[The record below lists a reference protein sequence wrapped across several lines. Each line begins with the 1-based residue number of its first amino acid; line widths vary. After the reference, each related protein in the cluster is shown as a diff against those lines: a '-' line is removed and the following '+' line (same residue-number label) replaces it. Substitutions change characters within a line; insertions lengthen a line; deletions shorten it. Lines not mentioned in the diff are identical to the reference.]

1 MLDKVGDEPE
11 ETYAV
16 IAFAESVPSEF
27 RVSSATCKLKEHRND
42 LGFPAV
48 QSTHTCDCVWS
59 EKPVSTYSN
68 EKPRS
73 SYSNVGQICVPKSMQ
88 WFIRGCDTSGL
99 HTYGATTSALAVYLS
114 TSYMHQSRYWLAS
127 FPGRGRNSL
136 VSSVS

>member
-1 MLDKVGDEPE
+1 MLDSVGDEPE

-27 RVSSATCKLKEHRND
+27 RVSSATSKLKEHRNT

-48 QSTHTCDCVWS
+48 QSTHTTYDCVWS

-73 SYSNVGQICVPKSMQ
+73 SYSNVGQIRVPKSMQ
-88 WFIRGCDTSGL
+88 WFIRDRDTSGL
-99 HTYGATTSALAVYLS
+99 YTYLATTSAL
-114 TSYMHQSRYWLAS
+114 
-127 FPGRGRNSL
+127 SL
-136 VSSVS
+136 H

>member
-1 MLDKVGDEPE
+1 MRPPTRQGCTTWRVLDSVGDEPD

-27 RVSSATCKLKEHRND
+27 RISSATCKLKEHRNN

-48 QSTHTCDCVWS
+48 QSTYTTCDCVWS

-88 WFIRGCDTSGL
+88 WFIRRHDTSGL
-99 HTYGATTSALAVYLS
+99 YTYVATTSALAV
-114 TSYMHQSRYWLAS
+114 
-127 FPGRGRNSL
+127 
-136 VSSVS
+136 